1 VAKALV
7 DEEKRATGFGGAVL
21 HAPISVGVKKLLT
34 AIERGGLAVKRTG
47 PTKGG
52 AGVTLPELLVVIA
65 IISMVVTISVPLI
78 AGAVRSSAARAA
90 ANGFAVSLKA
100 ARMLAVSINAPVQVT
115 VQEEPHPDCYCGIT
129 YYEYPDRRGEL
140 RRTFMPPGVTIDSS
154 TPVITFMPNGSVPGG
169 SNTVIRTQVSPEIV
183 ENWTIETTSTGFSV
197 VRLERTQ

>member
-1 VAKALV
+1 
-7 DEEKRATGFGGAVL
+7 VL
-21 HAPISVGVKKLLT
+21 HAPNSVGVKKLLT
-34 AIERGGLAVKRTG
+34 AIERGGLAVKRNS
-47 PTKGG
+47 PTDGG

-169 SNTVIRTQVSPEIV
+169 SSTVIRTQVSPEIV

-197 VRLERTQ
+197 VRLERTP